1 MHSSNG
7 RIFDWNHVD
16 TILLDMDGTVL
27 DLRFDNFF
35 WRTIVPQRYSEKHG
49 IPLTL
54 AHEELVPRFSAK
66 VGTLEWYCLDH
77 WTRELGLDIA
87 RLKEESAD
95 QVDFLP
101 GIPEFLQA
109 LRAAGK
115 RLVLVTNAHHDS
127 LSVKLGRTDLAQY
140 VDAIHTAH
148 DIGLP
153 KENPS
158 FWDRLQEREPFD
170 RQRVVL
176 IDDSIAVLR
185 SARNYGI
192 GWVIA
197 IRKPDSTRPA
207 RDVTD
212 FRSVESLPDLG
223 SPLPRT
229 PPD

>member
-54 AHEELVPRFSAK
+54 AHEELVPRFLAK
-66 VGTLEWYCLDH
+66 EGTLEWYCLDH
-77 WTRELGLDIA
+77 WSQELGLDIA
-87 RLKEESAD
+87 RLKAESRD
-95 QVDFLP
+95 QVGFLP
-101 GIPEFLQA
+101 GIPEYLQSV
-109 LRAAGK
+109 RAAGK

-153 KENPS
+153 KEDPS

-185 SARNYGI
+185 SARHYGI
-192 GWVIA
+192 GCVVA

-212 FRSVESLPDLG
+212 FRSVEALPDLG
-223 SPLPRT
+223 SPLSRT

>member
-7 RIFDWNHVD
+7 RIFDWDHVD

-54 AHEELVPRFSAK
+54 AHEELVPRFLAK
-66 VGTLEWYCLDH
+66 EGTLEWYCLDH
-77 WTRELGLDIA
+77 WSRELGLDIA
-87 RLKEESAD
+87 RLKAESRD
-95 QVDFLP
+95 RVGFLP
-101 GIPEFLQA
+101 GIPEYLQSV
-109 LRAAGK
+109 RAAGR

-153 KENPS
+153 KEDPS
-158 FWDRLQEREPFD
+158 FWGRLQEREPFD

-185 SARNYGI
+185 SARLYGI
-192 GWVIA
+192 GWVVA

-212 FRSVESLPDLG
+212 FRSVEALPDLG

>member
-16 TILLDMDGTVL
+16 TIFLDMDGTVL

-101 GIPEFLQA
+101 GTPEFLQT